1 MGSNHM
7 EVTMRF
13 QLYTRAD
20 GRVEVVDVRTLQV
33 RYLGSVYGAL
43 NAQAALNAEYQ
54 RSLRPR

>member
-1 MGSNHM
+1 M

-13 QLYTRAD
+13 QLYTRGD
-20 GRVEVVDVRTLQV
+20 GRYEVVDVRTLQV
-33 RYLGSVYGAL
+33 RYVGSVHDAL